1 MKKSLIAL
9 GSKKPV
15 VAATIAALL
24 GGAAVTANAVE
35 VSRDGTGD
43 FLIAPA
49 YMIGGGLTTDLK
61 VINTSDTDSVVAK
74 VVFRHPVTS
83 AETLD
88 FLIYLSPSD
97 VWTGTVSCQAADAA
111 GNCTKSVVT
120 SKDDSIQLP
129 NSTSFA
135 SATVASEIV
144 SDNATAS
151 ATGRVALPNQG
162 YIEIIEGSA
171 YAVAPNRPGVLKSN
185 ILAAHEAA
193 GNLVAQTATP
203 NYLAGSVT
211 INAASLGSATLPM
224 EALANYDNTFKVQV
238 GVASGLDVA
247 GQRTSVADV
256 EEALWVNNIAVP
268 YVAPAAGK
276 FSLATFTF
284 PTKLTYNN
292 VTDGQY
298 PFASKT
304 CITANVYDNF
314 ENTIIG
320 TTFNVSPLPTSP
332 QTCVDEFQWLMFGSN
347 IGIGSFT
354 EGWARIRF
362 SDARVAVAQ
371 TLTPAASYNAGR
383 AGVPAIVTYMIQ
395 DGARLNWAYA
405 ASAR

>member
-162 YIEIIEGSA
+162 YIE
-171 YAVAPNRPGVLKSN
+171 
-185 ILAAHEAA
+185 
-193 GNLVAQTATP
+193 TP
-203 NYLAGSVT
+203 
-211 INAASLGSATLPM
+211 P
-224 EALANYDNTFKVQV
+224 
-238 GVASGLDVA
+238 
-247 GQRTSVADV
+247 R
-256 EEALWVNNIAVP
+256 
-268 YVAPAAGK
+268 
-276 FSLATFTF
+276 
-284 PTKLTYNN
+284 
-292 VTDGQY
+292 
-298 PFASKT
+298 
-304 CITANVYDNF
+304 
-314 ENTIIG
+314 
-320 TTFNVSPLPTSP
+320 
-332 QTCVDEFQWLMFGSN
+332 
-347 IGIGSFT
+347 
-354 EGWARIRF
+354 
-362 SDARVAVAQ
+362 
-371 TLTPAASYNAGR
+371 GR
-383 AGVPAIVTYMIQ
+383 AGLPGSKTMLAGRTRTQDTQTNKGHGSAGFGIRAERGIGGTGWPA
-395 DGARLNWAYA
+395 
-405 ASAR
+405 